1 MPAKKFNIDIVAN
14 FLNSRTLREKQ
25 MIIVFGLCF
34 VFFLDWFLVVQ
45 RFSAMFAE
53 VSPKIAILKEERKS
67 LKEDQKNK
75 DAIKK
80 KWEDAK
86 HDLTEKEG
94 MFIAPDET
102 PALLEELSKLAL
114 QSGVKITS
122 LEPFDRKS
130 RDKALLYTALPL
142 QMKASAGTHEFGS
155 FLARLENGK
164 TFFKVTDLRIASNP
178 LNERRH
184 SIELSMEVYKKDK

>member
-1 MPAKKFNIDIVAN
+1 MPAKKFNVDILAN
-14 FLNSRTLREKQ
+14 YLNSRTLREKQ
-25 MIIVFGLCF
+25 MIIVFGLVL

-53 VSPKIAILKEERKS
+53 VSPKIGLLKEELKS

-75 DAIKK
+75 VVITK
-80 KWEDAK
+80 KWEDVKRELA
-86 HDLTEKEG
+86 EKDK

-102 PALLEELSKLAL
+102 PALLEDLSKLAQ

-122 LEPFDRKS
+122 LEPFDKKS
-130 RDKALLYTALPL
+130 GASKALYTPLPIL
-142 QMKASAGTHEFGS
+142 MKASAGTHEFGA

-164 TFFKVTDLRIASNP
+164 TFFNVTDLRIASNP
-178 LNERRH
+178 LNERKH
-184 SIELSMEVYKKDK
+184 SIELSMEAYKKDK